1 MWQLPRAKQGRR
13 FESAAALPAL
23 SLTLFQVCT
32 GESRRMGEMVKK
44 EAVKNG
50 EK

>member
-1 MWQLPRAKQGRR
+1 MWQVPRAKQGRR
-13 FESAAALPAL
+13 FKSVAALPAL

-32 GESRRMGEMVKK
+32 SEARRMGEMVKK
-44 EAVKNG
+44 EAVKSG